1 MEMSEKI
8 NALAEALAKAQGEMK
23 NAVKGCD
30 NPFFKSKYA
39 DLAEA

>member
-8 NALAEALAKAQGEMK
+8 DALAEALAKAQGEMK

-30 NPFFKSKYA
+30 NPFLKA
-39 DLAEA
+39 NMRI